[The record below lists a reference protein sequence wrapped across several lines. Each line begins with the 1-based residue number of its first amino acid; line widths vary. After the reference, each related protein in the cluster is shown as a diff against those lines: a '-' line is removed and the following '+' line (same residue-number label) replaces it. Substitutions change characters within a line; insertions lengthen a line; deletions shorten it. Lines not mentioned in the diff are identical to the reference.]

1 MAYNNATE
9 SYDEY
14 PNSQFP
20 GKIMDLPNMVDVSAA
35 LRPIVDQYNTA
46 WINNDTAAINLLI
59 SNNPD
64 LLKALFNASKFNT
77 LSDNVKSLQAWNKQ
91 KLIEATANAVGIKD
105 DATGD
110 EQLINAYSVK
120 KMNSIIENHTGI
132 ELATNIT
139 IPISSWVSNT
149 SVSGFNYS
157 YTYNNSAILATD
169 EVYVEFNDESVMNA
183 SKISVHVKS
192 DGGAG
197 SFILLARKIPKTELI
212 IKRIEVIRRG

>member
-192 DGGAG
+192 DGGDG